1 MSSFNKKA
9 AETVTIDWKPNKNL
23 DVPLYAQ
30 IVTYF
35 TDNISTGNWTGGQ
48 NVPSQRQLA
57 REFDVNRSTVVEAIA
72 ELISMGLLETS
83 YGGGTKVTRDS
94 WLHMMHADSSHW
106 KNYVDA
112 GNFYSNHSAVQLINR
127 FEFEPGYI
135 RMCTGELSPDII
147 QQGLV
152 KRALDHLSEKDLE
165 LNYSNPYG
173 SPGLRTAIQSYL
185 KGKGIEVPISNILI
199 TSRALQ
205 ALHLIASGMVP
216 PKSRVY
222 VESPSYLES
231 LNIFQSTG
239 SYLVP
244 VPMDR
249 SGILPW
255 MIPGTSQGTAL
266 LYTIPTFQNPTGRT
280 MPLERRKEL
289 LMCC

>member
-1 MSSFNKKA
+1 
-9 AETVTIDWKPNKNL
+9 
-23 DVPLYAQ
+23 
-30 IVTYF
+30 
-35 TDNISTGNWTGGQ
+35 
-48 NVPSQRQLA
+48 
-57 REFDVNRSTVVEAIA
+57 
-72 ELISMGLLETS
+72 
-83 YGGGTKVTRDS
+83 
-94 WLHMMHADSSHW
+94 
-106 KNYVDA
+106 
-112 GNFYSNHSAVQLINR
+112 
-127 FEFEPGYI
+127 
-135 RMCTGELSPDII
+135 MCTGELSPDII

-199 TSRALQ
+199 TSGALQ

-244 VPMDR
+244 VPWR
-249 SGILPW
+249 AGSC
-255 MIPGTSQGTAL
+255 PG
-266 LYTIPTFQNPTGRT
+266 
-280 MPLERRKEL
+280 
-289 LMCC
+289 

>member
-112 GNFYSNHSAVQLINR
+112 GNFYSNH
-127 FEFEPGYI
+127 
-135 RMCTGELSPDII
+135 
-147 QQGLV
+147 
-152 KRALDHLSEKDLE
+152 
-165 LNYSNPYG
+165 
-173 SPGLRTAIQSYL
+173 
-185 KGKGIEVPISNILI
+185 
-199 TSRALQ
+199 
-205 ALHLIASGMVP
+205 
-216 PKSRVY
+216 
-222 VESPSYLES
+222 
-231 LNIFQSTG
+231 
-239 SYLVP
+239 
-244 VPMDR
+244 
-249 SGILPW
+249 
-255 MIPGTSQGTAL
+255 
-266 LYTIPTFQNPTGRT
+266 
-280 MPLERRKEL
+280 
-289 LMCC
+289 

>member
-94 WLHMMHADSSHW
+94 SHW

-173 SPGLRTAIQSYL
+173 SPGLRTAIQSY
-185 KGKGIEVPISNILI
+185 
-199 TSRALQ
+199 
-205 ALHLIASGMVP
+205 
-216 PKSRVY
+216 
-222 VESPSYLES
+222 
-231 LNIFQSTG
+231 
-239 SYLVP
+239 
-244 VPMDR
+244 
-249 SGILPW
+249 
-255 MIPGTSQGTAL
+255 
-266 LYTIPTFQNPTGRT
+266 
-280 MPLERRKEL
+280 
-289 LMCC
+289 